1 MDSVSFI
8 IMHLL
13 LLLLLLLQDCCTHVS
28 DDGYG
33 GEMGS

>member
-8 IMHLL
+8 IMH
-13 LLLLLLLQDCCTHVS
+13 LLLLQDCCTHVS